1 MAGQKNAPA
10 AGNSRG
16 VDSIVHG
23 QANAQILLERLDGV
37 QTQGKGW
44 RARCPACGGSSRKV
58 SIAESDSRVLVHCF
72 GGCNALDV
80 LQAVG
85 LSWADV
91 MPPRYWPTSPEERRQ
106 ANRTMRE
113 AGWAAA
119 LATLAT
125 EATVARIA
133 AVQLLQD
140 EPLEWDDYC
149 RLVKAS
155 ELIDKAAAV
164 LVEARR

>member
-1 MAGQKNAPA
+1 MSALNRNAPA

-16 VDSIVHG
+16 VSAVHG
-23 QANAQILLERLDGV
+23 EANEQILLDRLDGV
-37 QTQGKGW
+37 QLAGKGW

-58 SIAESDSRVLVHCF
+58 AVTKSDGRVLVHCF
-72 GGCNALDV
+72 GGCRGEEV
-80 LQAVG
+80 IGAVG
-85 LSWADV
+85 LIWGDLF
-91 MPPRYWPTSPEERRQ
+91 PPRHWPQNPEERRQ
-106 ANRTMRE
+106 ASRAMRD
-113 AGWAAA
+113 AGVVAA

-125 EATVARIA
+125 EATIVKIA
-133 AVQLLQD
+133 AAQLLLD

-155 ELIDKAAAV
+155 RLIDHAASA

>member
-1 MAGQKNAPA
+1 MKTAQSNAPA

-16 VDSIVHG
+16 VESVHG
-23 QANAQILLERLDGV
+23 EANARIVLDRLDGV
-37 QTQGKGW
+37 QQQGKGW
-44 RARCPACGGSSRKV
+44 RSRCPACGGSSRKL
-58 SIAESDSRVLVHCF
+58 SIAESDNRVLLHCF
-72 GGCNALDV
+72 AGCKALDV

-91 MPPRYWPTSPEERRQ
+91 MPPRHWPQSPEERRH
-106 ANRTMRE
+106 ASRAMRE
-113 AGWAAA
+113 SGWAAA

-125 EATVARIA
+125 EATVAKIA
-133 AVQLLQD
+133 AAQLLRD